1 MAPDKRK
8 GGLGRGLAALIPN
21 GPSTNKPRLG
31 EDAANILMGGSGPLA
46 ATTEE
51 PQAAKTAE
59 TESVPAP
66 TRTQKSAKATK
77 KTTKKAPTKA
87 AKKAASAKNVSDQL
101 AAAHAAVTRPS
112 TRTAGTEQD
121 GAPQEPREKNK
132 QTPKAA
138 TAPSATPR
146 TPATETA
153 QDTKETQKKPNV
165 PQSPEDI
172 GASYQEIPVSQI
184 VPNPHQPRQ
193 VFDEEA
199 LAELVHSIKEFGLM
213 QPIVVRRAADDSGFE
228 IIMGERRWR
237 AASKAGL
244 ETIPAIVRETDD
256 GAMLRDALLEN
267 IHRVQLN
274 PLEEAAA
281 YQQLLE
287 EFDVTQAELAQRLG
301 RSRPVITNMI
311 RLLQLPVSV
320 QRKVA
325 AGVLSAGHAR
335 ALLSLQTGA
344 DAQELLAARIVAE
357 GLSVRATE
365 EAVMLANRGE
375 EQKPKKPKDK
385 PAPPAFLTQAADR
398 LADGLDTKVTVTMGK
413 RKGKI
418 VVEFGDREDF
428 ERIMSIINSQH

>member
-46 ATTEE
+46 AATEE
-51 PQAAKTAE
+51 PQAVETAE

-112 TRTAGTEQD
+112 TRTAGTKLD
-121 GAPQEPREKNK
+121 GASQESREKDK
-132 QTPKAA
+132 QAPKAA